1 MADHVEP
8 HNGDVNKFFLGA
20 LQSLCQP
27 CHDRHKKREELWG
40 YRCHVDAD
48 GWPVDPRHPS
58 NRLSQAKSSVMNER
72 GITGQGART
81 RQLLDLKRR

>member
-1 MADHVEP
+1 VADHVEP

-40 YRCHVDAD
+40 YRCDVDAD

-58 NRLSQAKSSVMNER
+58 NRLRQAKPSQAKPSQAKPS
-72 GITGQGART
+72 QAKPS
-81 RQLLDLKRR
+81 QAS